1 MPLQQAFAGAEYSM
15 NTEQDCN
22 QLNLFDY

>member
-1 MPLQQAFAGAEYSM
+1 LQQAFAGADYSM
-15 NTEQDCN
+15 NNKPDCN